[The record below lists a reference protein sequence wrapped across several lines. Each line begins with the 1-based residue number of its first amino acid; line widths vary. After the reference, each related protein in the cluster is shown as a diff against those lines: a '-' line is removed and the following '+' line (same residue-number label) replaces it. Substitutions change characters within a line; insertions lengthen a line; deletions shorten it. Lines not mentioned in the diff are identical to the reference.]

1 MTAARRLAVG
11 LCIGATLVL
20 PAPAAAQN
28 PWFGKRILNFAH
40 QGGEFERPSN
50 TMYAFERARAGGAD
64 VLELDIHTTADGEL
78 VVIHDSTVDRTTN
91 ATGSVYDKTL
101 AELQKLDAAHNF
113 IPGRNAVRDQPASSY
128 PWRGVRTGERPPP
141 AGHTPDDF
149 RVPTLKEVF
158 DAFPDV
164 PINIEIKG
172 KSDGDAASF
181 LRNAEALAAFLNAS
195 GRTSDLIVVSFHDE
209 AVDRFHQLA
218 PRIPIAPG
226 LAKVAAYFQ
235 SGAPLGEGYVALQVP
250 PEFQGI
256 TVMSPEFVQRA
267 HEDGYAVHVWIDS
280 SDENAEFYD
289 SLIGMCADAI
299 MTAYSDRLEGVLRQR
314 GYVRPG
320 RGGTDPCG
328 PDSEQISP
336 CTLRA
341 RSPVAGGRKS
351 VLLRIR
357 RKDRWNDTCRGSAVL
372 STTVGRRAVTVAR
385 GKIAVGPGPATQTTR
400 LALTRAGRRLL
411 ARASRPKVE
420 SVLRAKGAAGPATR
434 TLTVRSPA
442 KR

>member
-1 MTAARRLAVG
+1 MTAARRLA
-11 LCIGATLVL
+11 LALLAGAALAL

-28 PWFGKRILNFAH
+28 PWFGQRVLNFAH
-40 QGGEFERPSN
+40 QGAEFERPSN

-64 VLELDIHTTADGEL
+64 VLELDIHTTADGEI

-91 ATGSVYDKTL
+91 ATGSVYDMTL

-113 IPGRNAVRDQPASSY
+113 IPGRNAVRDQPAASY
-128 PWRGVRTGERPPP
+128 PLRGVRTGDRPPP
-141 AGHTPDDF
+141 AGHTADDF
-149 RVPTLKEVF
+149 RVPTLKQVF
-158 DAFPDV
+158 ESFPDV

-172 KSDGDAASF
+172 RSDGDAASF
-181 LRNAEALAAFLNAS
+181 LRNAEALAAFLNNS
-195 GRTSDLIVVSFHDE
+195 GRVDDVIVVSFHDE

-226 LAKVAAYFQ
+226 LAKVAAYVQ
-235 SGAPLGEGYVALQVP
+235 TGAALGDGYVALQVP
-250 PEFQGI
+250 PRFQGV
-256 TVMSPEFVQRA
+256 TVVTPEFVQRA
-267 HEDGYAVHVWIDS
+267 HDDGYAVHVWIDS

-289 SLIGMCADAI
+289 GLIGMCADAI

-341 RSPVAGGRKS
+341 RSPVAISGTTA
-351 VLLRIR
+351 VLRLR
-357 RKDRWNDTCRGSAVL
+357 RKDRWPDTCRGSAVL
-372 STTVGRRAVTVAR
+372 TATVNGRAVTVAR
-385 GKIAVGPGPATQTTR
+385 GKIAAGPGLGTQAAR
-400 LALTRAGRRLL
+400 LPLGSAGRRLL
-411 ARASRPKVE
+411 ARARRLKVE
-420 SVLRAKGAAGPATR
+420 SVLRAKGASGPATR
-434 TLTVRSPA
+434 TLTIRAPA

>member
-1 MTAARRLAVG
+1 VSRRLTVALFVAAVA
-11 LCIGATLVL
+11 LSA
-20 PAPAAAQN
+20 PPAAGAQN
-28 PWFGKRILNFAH
+28 PWLGQRILNFAH
-40 QGGEFERPSN
+40 QGAEFERPSN

-64 VLELDIHTTADGEL
+64 VLELDIHTTSDGEV

-91 ATGSVYDKTL
+91 GTGSVYDKSL
-101 AELQKLDAAHNF
+101 AELQQLDAAFNF
-113 IPGRNAVRDQPASSY
+113 IPGRNAVRDQPASAY
-128 PWRGVRTGERPPP
+128 PLRGVRTGDRPPP
-141 AGHTPDDF
+141 TGHTADDF

-172 KSDGDAASF
+172 RSDGDAASF
-181 LRNAEALAAFLNAS
+181 LRNAELLASFLNARK
-195 GRTSDLIVVSFHDE
+195 RTDVIVVSFHDE

-218 PRIPIAPG
+218 PQIPIAPG
-226 LAKVAAYFQ
+226 LAKVGAYFQ
-235 SGAPLGEGYVALQVP
+235 TGAPLGEGYVALQVP

-256 TVMSPEFVQRA
+256 TVVTPEFVQRA
-267 HEDGYAVHVWIDS
+267 HDDGYAVHVWIDS

-289 SLIGMCADAI
+289 GLIAMCVDAI

-320 RGGTDPCG
+320 RGGLDPCG
-328 PDSEQISP
+328 PDSDQIGP

-341 RSPVAGGRKS
+341 RSPVAGGRDS
-351 VLLRIR
+351 ALLRIR

-372 STTVGRRAVTVAR
+372 TAAVDGRAVTVAR

-400 LALTRAGRRLL
+400 LALTSAGKRLL
-411 ARASRPKVE
+411 RSARRPKVE
-420 SVLRAKGAAGPATR
+420 SVLRAKGAAAATR
-434 TLTVRSPA
+434 TLTVRAPR

>member
-1 MTAARRLAVG
+1 MRRGLSAGLSIAFAALATA
-11 LCIGATLVL
+11 
-20 PAPAAAQN
+20 APAAAQN
-28 PWFGKRILNFAH
+28 PWFGQRVLNFAH
-40 QGGEFERPSN
+40 QGAEFERPSN

-64 VLELDIHTTADGEL
+64 VLELDIHTTADGEI
-78 VVIHDSTVDRTTN
+78 VAIHDSTVDRTTN
-91 ATGSVYDKTL
+91 GTGYVYDMPL

-128 PWRGVRTGERPPP
+128 PLRGVRTGERPPP
-141 AGHTPDDF
+141 PGHTPDDF

-172 KSDGDAASF
+172 RSEGDAASYV
-181 LRNAEALAAFLNAS
+181 RNAEALAAFLNAS
-195 GRTSDLIVVSFHDE
+195 GRTSDVIVVSFHDE

-235 SGAPLGEGYVALQVP
+235 SGVPLGEGYVALQVP
-250 PEFQGI
+250 PEFEGI
-256 TVMSPEFVQRA
+256 RVMTPEFVQRA
-267 HEDGYAVHVWIDS
+267 HDDGYAVHVWIDS

-320 RGGTDPCG
+320 RGGLDPCG
-328 PDSEQISP
+328 PDTEQIGP

-351 VLLRIR
+351 VVLRLR
-357 RKDRWNDTCRGSAVL
+357 RKDRWPDTCNGSAVL
-372 STTVGRRAVTVAR
+372 TARAGGRAVTIAR
-385 GKIAVGPGPATQTTR
+385 GAFSAGPGLGTQTAR

-420 SVLRAKGAAGPATR
+420 SVLRSEGAAGPATR
-434 TLTVRSPA
+434 TITIRAPA